1 MSLSTLYNS
10 LKTDSR
16 ELNISKEKFLK
27 SVNEL
32 DEKGQEMFY
41 VIVKLHQLETKKE
54 NLDQLPYESKFVSS
68 KLRFDYEKL
77 PADLKGILS
86 KFMEMHI
93 SSMEAE
99 RARNMILNP
108 LQHQE

>member
-10 LKTDSR
+10 LKTDTR
-16 ELNISKEKFLK
+16 EFSISKEKFLK

-54 NLDQLPYESKFVSS
+54 NLEQLPYESKFVSS
-68 KLRFDYEKL
+68 KLRIDYEKL
-77 PADLKGILS
+77 PADLKIILS

-93 SSMEAE
+93 SSMEDE
-99 RARNMILNP
+99 RVRNIILNP
-108 LQHQE
+108 SKNQ

>member
-10 LKTDSR
+10 LKKETDDLP
-16 ELNISKEKFLK
+16 LNKEKFLK
-27 SVNEL
+27 SVSEL

-41 VIVKLHQLETKKE
+41 VIIKLHQREYKKE

-68 KLRFDYEKL
+68 KLRLDYEKL
-77 PADLKGILS
+77 PNDLKSILA

-93 SSMEAE
+93 SSMEEEKKRTAL
-99 RARNMILNP
+99 LNSA
-108 LQHQE
+108 